1 MTLRIYLNSEYSLY
15 KKGGVIFSDGREE
28 KLRDYVH
35 QGMMVDTI
43 LLGTYKGMSHG
54 EFLLRWRIYPSSLKI
69 YDVNSEVKKIIW
81 INQSDKHIR
90 IDHYG
95 LVAPG
100 DMLIIQLNDNN

>member
-43 LLGTYKGMSHG
+43 LLGTDKGMSHG
-54 EFLLRWRIYPSSLKI
+54 EFLLRWRIYPNSLKI
-69 YDVNSEVKKIIW
+69 YDIDPEVKKIIW

-95 LVAPG
+95 LIAPG
-100 DMLIIQLNDNN
+100 DMLTIQLNDN